1 MEIEG
6 HPTEDMILE
15 LERRGGLRV
24 AGSSSGPNVNALRFV
39 SERFDDAAGFWMFLP
54 NEAYQTGMDDIPR
67 G

>member
-6 HPTEDMILE
+6 HPTEDMIQE
-15 LERRGGLRV
+15 LERRGAVRV

-39 SERFDDAAGFWMFLP
+39 SERFDDANGFWMFLP
-54 NEAYQTGMDDIPR
+54 NQAYDTGLDEVPS

>member
-6 HPTEDMILE
+6 HPTEDLILE

-24 AGSSSGPNVNALRFV
+24 AGGSSGPDVNALRFV
-39 SERFDDAAGFWMFLP
+39 SERLDDAAGFWMFLP
-54 NEAYQTGMDDIPR
+54 NETYLTGVDDVPP